1 MNNNRYDIDHIE
13 QILNPRC
20 EFHAS
25 ERLKPAIIEEAKVL
39 SRHRNLWFIPWLA
52 AACVGG
58 ILIMI
63 ATNIKQ
69 NDEIPEEPTLAVGTT
84 TESPSTE
91 VFASTV
97 PMTANTSAEEEEE
110 LIPTPAAKN
119 SPRKKA
125 ITSKERINTNDTLI
139 ILSETDIPV
148 TNPENLIYSP
158 EEIAQIKRQE
168 QEEYLSRLRL
178 MVEIAEHMTA
188 ENFKIL

>member
-1 MNNNRYDIDHIE
+1 MNDDLYDIDDIE
-13 QILNPRC
+13 QMLSPRC

-25 ERLKPAIIEEAKVL
+25 ERLKPSVMDRAKAL
-39 SRHRNLWFIPWLA
+39 SRHRKLWFIPWLA

-63 ATNIKQ
+63 AANIRH
-69 NDEIPEEPTLAVGTT
+69 NDEIPAEPILAVAITP
-84 TESPSTE
+84 ES
-91 VFASTV
+91 VHTV
-97 PMTANTSAEEEEE
+97 RA
-110 LIPTPAAKN
+110 IPTPSNKVKEELLSTPTPRN
-119 SPRKKA
+119 SPRKATPATAKQ
-125 ITSKERINTNDTLI
+125 ISRNDTLV
-139 ILSETDIPV
+139 ILSETDIPI